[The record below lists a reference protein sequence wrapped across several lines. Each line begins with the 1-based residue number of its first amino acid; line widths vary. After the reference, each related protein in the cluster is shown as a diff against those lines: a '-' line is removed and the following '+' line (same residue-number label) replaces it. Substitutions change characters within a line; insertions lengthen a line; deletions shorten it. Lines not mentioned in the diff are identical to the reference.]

1 MEHSG
6 LGEELLLILIVCHNR
21 KCYFALCREIWRP
34 PKPLGRHNHSC
45 RDMVCFLPWCEWDLR
60 TSEYFHLSRLVL
72 CWGCPQMWR
81 GKTDQQ
87 AKTWFISMLIGA
99 KFLWSIRNIFAEMKG
114 ARPLLTDII
123 QDLWSTTLSLSHYQL
138 GVYLAGTRK
147 KVNYFLLHLKISLLN
162 MALYLVQR
170 SRSCY
175 DKIIKKNPFKTEP
188 NRCMRYCR

>member
-1 MEHSG
+1 MNLSCSSFRPALFLCLISFSLSPLLSTQG
-6 LGEELLLILIVCHNR
+6 LVGTASHILIVCHNR

-45 RDMVCFLPWCEWDLR
+45 RDLVCFLPWCEWDLR

-99 KFLWSIRNIFAEMKG
+99 KSLWPDLCS
-114 ARPLLTDII
+114 LTSFRIYGPR
-123 QDLWSTTLSLSHYQL
+123 LYPYLTTNWEFIWP
-138 GVYLAGTRK
+138 GPGKR
-147 KVNYFLLHLKISLLN
+147 
-162 MALYLVQR
+162 
-170 SRSCY
+170 
-175 DKIIKKNPFKTEP
+175 
-188 NRCMRYCR
+188 

>member
-1 MEHSG
+1 MVHSVYGQALPFRNIQICIYILFIFQAGSLPVFDLVFSFSSVEHSG

-45 RDMVCFLPWCEWDLR
+45 RDLVCFLPWCEWDLR

-87 AKTWFISMLIGA
+87 AKTWFILMLIGA
-99 KFLWSIRNIFAEMKG
+99 IFLWPDLYSLISFRIYG
-114 ARPLLTDII
+114 PRLYPYLTTNWEFI
-123 QDLWSTTLSLSHYQL
+123 WP
-138 GVYLAGTRK
+138 GPGKR
-147 KVNYFLLHLKISLLN
+147 
-162 MALYLVQR
+162 
-170 SRSCY
+170 
-175 DKIIKKNPFKTEP
+175 
-188 NRCMRYCR
+188 